1 MGRKKMYRM
10 AVALA
15 LAAAWN
21 SGARGYEAWELEQ
34 LLMEKSAGR
43 DLAVAMPSGEIDF
56 DLLLKIAQEQ
66 QEENRR
72 AQSEPGYAAASED
85 AGEFYD
91 QMPSTESFQPE
102 YLRKLNSASKGG
114 EYDLASAQN
123 KKGYSGSFTA
133 KMMQAAQSETLV
145 PQAGAGGWRGAENIV
160 SAGLRLMGVKYRWG
174 GEDPLMGLDC
184 SGFVRYTAKRVL
196 GLDLPRTAREQSN
209 VGMRV
214 DRSLL
219 RPGDLVFFGNRYGI
233 KHVGIYVG
241 ADLFVHAPRT
251 GSNVR
256 LDDLTGN
263 YWRSRFMMAK
273 RLAEGGNG

>member
-1 MGRKKMYRM
+1 MEIKAMYRM
-10 AVALA
+10 ALALA
-15 LAAAWN
+15 LAGAWN
-21 SGARGYEAWELEQ
+21 SEARGYEAWELEK
-34 LLMEKSAGR
+34 LLMERSSAM

-56 DLLLKIAQEQ
+56 ALLLKIAEEQ
-66 QEENRR
+66 KEESRR
-72 AQSEPGYAAASED
+72 AQSEPGYAAAEED
-85 AGEFYD
+85 GAFYD
-91 QMPSTESFQPE
+91 QMPSTESYQAE
-102 YLRKLNSASKGG
+102 YLQKLNSSANLG
-114 EYDLASAQN
+114 EYDQKSSQI
-123 KKGYSGSFTA
+123 KKGYSASFTA
-133 KMMQAAQSETLV
+133 KMMQAAQTETLV
-145 PQAGAGGWRGAENIV
+145 PQASAGGWRGAENIV

-174 GEDPLMGLDC
+174 GEDPLLGLDC

-263 YWRSRFMMAK
+263 YWRNRFMMAK